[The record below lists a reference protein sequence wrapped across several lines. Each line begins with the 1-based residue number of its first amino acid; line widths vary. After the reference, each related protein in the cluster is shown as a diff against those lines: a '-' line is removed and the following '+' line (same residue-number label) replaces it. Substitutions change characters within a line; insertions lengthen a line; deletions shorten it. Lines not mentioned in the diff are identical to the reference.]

1 LREDDLKFIADE
13 CCDTGIV
20 RRFNKSAVVGDKTV
34 AEENLSSVVGEIG
47 GWKGKLVRI

>member
-1 LREDDLKFIADE
+1 MVGQQWMLKM
-13 CCDTGIV
+13 

-47 GWKGKLVRI
+47 VGKESW